1 MRSFNSVLLA
11 IAGFAAVT
19 ACSEGKRRSLATEA
33 GAELPPSSIV
43 AQVPLGDI
51 AGIKEDILRG
61 EIHNPFEHTEA
72 AITEGESYFHRMNCV
87 ACHGYGA
94 RGGMGPNLR
103 DKTWRYGGTPVEIY
117 KSISEGRPKGMPA
130 WGAMLPPE
138 TIWKLAA
145 YIQSLGGAT
154 APGDV
159 LADVEGW
166 AAQSP
171 KGMRSDER

>member
-1 MRSFNSVLLA
+1 MRSTMPGSILLLTLL
-11 IAGFAAVT
+11 VC
-19 ACSEGKRRSLATEA
+19 ACNEGKRRSAGTESV
-33 GAELPPSSIV
+33 AELPPAMVI
-43 AQVPLGDI
+43 AEVPLGDI
-51 AGIKEDILRG
+51 AGGREDILRG
-61 EIHNPFEHTEA
+61 EIHNPFDGDKA
-72 AITEGESYFHRMNCV
+72 AVVEGESYFHRMNCV

-103 DKTWRYGGTPVEIY
+103 DQGWRYGGTPIEIY
-117 KSISEGRPKGMPA
+117 KSIYEGRPKGMPA

-138 TIWKLAA
+138 TIWKLVA

-154 APGDV
+154 SPREV

-171 KGMRSDER
+171 KGRRSDDH

>member
-1 MRSFNSVLLA
+1 MISSNRQLLLIGALVA
-11 IAGFAAVT
+11 ITG
-19 ACSEGKRRSLATEA
+19 CSEGKRRSAATES

-43 AQVPLGDI
+43 AEVPLGDI
-51 AGIKEDILRG
+51 AGAKEDVLRG
-61 EIHNPFEHTEA
+61 EIHNPYENNEA
-72 AITEGESYFHRMNCV
+72 AVTEGESYFHRMNCV

-103 DKTWRYGGTPVEIY
+103 DKSWRYGGTPIEIY

-138 TIWKLAA
+138 IMWKVTA

-154 APGDV
+154 APSDV

-166 AAQSP
+166 AAQSG